1 MEARRT
7 RVAGAQVR
15 VVAVDG
21 RWDWQRTL
29 EKDEALLIA
38 LRRLH
43 DVERRDVLFEA
54 RGCREVGGDEVLLRG
69 GTAESVR
76 VHIVRLS
83 VMDCVSA
90 RRAQDEDA
98 LQTQRAWR

>member
-1 MEARRT
+1 MEEGARMEARRT

-76 VHIVRLS
+76 VHIANRCDGL
-83 VMDCVSA
+83 CFGEASA
-90 RRAQDEDA
+90 R
-98 LQTQRAWR
+98 